1 VRGRIRL
8 PEASTAPVRR
18 LIDIP
23 HRGYSTF
30 TASEPCKRLGQV
42 LPRQGGDVEE
52 RWLMGRSTT
61 DAAKHNGEHGRYG

>member
-1 VRGRIRL
+1 MREWIRW

-30 TASEPCKRLGQV
+30 TASELGKRPGQV
-42 LPRQGGDVEE
+42 PPRQGGEVEE

-61 DAAKHNGEHGRYG
+61 DAGKHHGEHGRYG